1 MIQTREILLPL
12 EYTVKHQVNPRD
24 LVEKKNNEKIEEMI
38 FDIASVAN
46 ANLTKVRKIIVYPVK
61 FKAISLTSVFIFRY
75 SQCEVRFPLKQT
87 MFFED

>member
-12 EYTVKHQVNPRD
+12 EYTVKHHVNPRD

-46 ANLTKVRKIIVYPVK
+46 ANLTKVR
-61 FKAISLTSVFIFRY
+61 
-75 SQCEVRFPLKQT
+75 
-87 MFFED
+87 

>member
-12 EYTVKHQVNPRD
+12 EFTVKHQVNPRD

-46 ANLTKVRKIIVYPVK
+46 ANLTKVKKIVVYLVK
-61 FKAISLTSVFIFRY
+61 FK
-75 SQCEVRFPLKQT
+75 PLFLFLGTVNAK
-87 MFFED
+87 